1 MFSLQKEDS
10 ELMTNLWIQMQ
21 EEENELQ
28 ATPYLDIPGYT
39 INLEFVER

>member
-1 MFSLQKEDS
+1 
-10 ELMTNLWIQMQ
+10 MTNLWIQMQ